1 MVRPQ
6 IPDNSDYPIRILYP
20 NRILRNRI
28 RLFLF
33 FSDIFQ
39 IPIVT
44 LYLLSVSDRIPIMD
58 FRIFTY
64 KTTIRIRYYPTLFYS
79 TDGYFRIR
87 IVILIFFIGYFSDSD
102 SILGYRIRIGYGYG
116 YFG

>member
-1 MVRPQ
+1 MIAQQESADAEAMVRHR

-28 RLFLF
+28 RIFLF
-33 FSDIFQ
+33 FSDIFR

-44 LYLLSVSDRIPIMD
+44 LYLLSVSNQIRIID

-64 KTTIRIRYYPTLFYS
+64 EKLSESDTILHYPIVS
-79 TDGYFRIR
+79 KGYLRIR
-87 IVILIFFIGYFSDSD
+87 IVIVIF
-102 SILGYRIRIGYGYG
+102 L
-116 YFG
+116 